1 MSTNPTGAG
10 AVSNDT
16 AGVGAIRQDKTTYRR
31 YVKFGTTDDGQGNV
45 TKTIS
50 KSSILGETD
59 KKEPEKLKDGTPNP
73 HAGVSTSWAE
83 AERDGFEMFNEND
96 IIGYS
101 VTSWEGAE
109 LLNPDPAMRLYI
121 YNRGLATFQTS
132 VTNALMKSLK
142 ESEGAAASSELE
154 PEFNG
159 VTVDLRV
166 GTNEDG
172 DYSINKAPARR
183 AVDPEDKLIKML
195 RATGAD
201 EAKIQAVLAIVRA
214 TQASEAAVADAAQ
227 EQEVA

>member
-1 MSTNPTGAG
+1 MST
-10 AVSNDT
+10 ST
-16 AGVGAIRQDKTTYRR
+16 AGTAQNADAVGAIRQDKTTYRR

-59 KKEPEKLKDGTPNP
+59 KKEPEKLKDGSPNP

-83 AERDGFEMFNEND
+83 AERDGFEKFNEND
-96 IIGYS
+96 IVGYS

-132 VTNALMKSLK
+132 VANALMKSLK
-142 ESEGAAASSELE
+142 EETAGELQ
-154 PEFNG
+154 PEFDG

-166 GTNEDG
+166 GTDEEGN
-172 DYSINKAPARR
+172 YSINKAPARR

-195 RATGAD
+195 RATGASED
-201 EAKIQAVLAIVRA
+201 KIQQVLAIVRA
-214 TQASEAAVADAAQ
+214 TAAAEAGTADAKQ
-227 EQEVA
+227 EEVEVA

>member
-1 MSTNPTGAG
+1 MATTTAGNPTDA
-10 AVSNDT
+10 
-16 AGVGAIRQDKTTYRR
+16 VGAIRQDKTTYRR

-59 KKEPEKLKDGTPNP
+59 KKEPEKLKDGSPNP
-73 HAGVSTSWAE
+73 HAGVSTSWAD
-83 AERDGFEMFNEND
+83 AERDGFEMLNEND
-96 IIGYS
+96 IVGYS
-101 VTSWEGAE
+101 VTSWDGAE

-132 VTNALMKSLK
+132 VANALMKSLK
-142 ESEGAAASSELE
+142 ESEGAAAAELE

-159 VTVDLRV
+159 VTVDLRI
-166 GTNEDG
+166 GTDEEGN
-172 DYSINKAPARR
+172 YSINKQPARR

-201 EAKIQAVLAIVRA
+201 EAKIAAVLAIVRA
-214 TQASEAAVADAAQ
+214 TAASEAATADAK
-227 EQEVA
+227 EEVEVA